1 MAVLQT
7 KRERFLMG
15 LTALAI
21 LFGGGY
27 LLAFRPLYNEY
38 KSLDMQ
44 IADIRKDWEKT
55 KEQYVRSKQYRAEFE
70 RIRESLSIE
79 GSEQEKKE
87 RINAELTRL
96 LEESA
101 IIPSSQ
107 IESNPER
114 IDDDFK
120 IYSFSLKTISTDW
133 PTLAAFLYQIETNP
147 AVLEIKSLT
156 VPEKQGA
163 GVSSNSAITA
173 DVDISRLVEH
183 KITRTRPGRRS
194 R

>member
-1 MAVLQT
+1 
-7 KRERFLMG
+7 MG

-120 IYSFSLKTISTDW
+120 IYSFHSRQFRLTGPHWPRFCTRSKPTPLFLKSK
-133 PTLAAFLYQIETNP
+133 A
-147 AVLEIKSLT
+147 
-156 VPEKQGA
+156 
-163 GVSSNSAITA
+163 
-173 DVDISRLVEH
+173 
-183 KITRTRPGRRS
+183 
-194 R
+194 

>member
-44 IADIRKDWEKT
+44 IADIRKDWET

-79 GSEQEKKE
+79 GSEQEK
-87 RINAELTRL
+87 RSGSMPSRPGCWRNQPSFPVPRSRAIL
-96 LEESA
+96 SA
-101 IIPSSQ
+101 SM
-107 IESNPER
+107 
-114 IDDDFK
+114 
-120 IYSFSLKTISTDW
+120 TISRFTLFHSRRFRLTGPHW
-133 PTLAAFLYQIETNP
+133 PPFCTRSKPTPLFL
-147 AVLEIKSLT
+147 KS
-156 VPEKQGA
+156 KA
-163 GVSSNSAITA
+163 
-173 DVDISRLVEH
+173 
-183 KITRTRPGRRS
+183 
-194 R
+194 